1 MKELKHIAVI
11 MNKKGKDLP
20 EEADTVQQEYK
31 TPERYHVRYLNAAH
45 IKHYVKERTGL
56 RIGADFL
63 ESLDRKVQRLLD
75 ASFKGFNRYTQRKT
89 LKAEDLL
96 K

>member
-1 MKELKHIAVI
+1 MTVI
-11 MNKKGKDLP
+11 MNKKEKDVP
-20 EEADTVQQEYK
+20 EEADTGQQENT
-31 TPERYHVRYLNAAH
+31 TPERYHVRYLNTAH
-45 IKHYVKERTGL
+45 IKHYVKKRTGL
-56 RIGADFL
+56 RVGADFL
-63 ESLDRKVQRLLD
+63 EALDRKVQRLLD

>member
-1 MKELKHIAVI
+1 MTVMI
-11 MNKKGKDLP
+11 NKKEKDVP
-20 EEADTVQQEYK
+20 EEAGTVQQENK
-31 TPERYHVRYLNAAH
+31 TPERYHVRYLNTAH

-56 RIGADFL
+56 RVGADFL
-63 ESLDRKVQRLLD
+63 EALDRKVQRLLD
-75 ASFKGFNRYTQRKT
+75 ASFKGFNRYTHRKT